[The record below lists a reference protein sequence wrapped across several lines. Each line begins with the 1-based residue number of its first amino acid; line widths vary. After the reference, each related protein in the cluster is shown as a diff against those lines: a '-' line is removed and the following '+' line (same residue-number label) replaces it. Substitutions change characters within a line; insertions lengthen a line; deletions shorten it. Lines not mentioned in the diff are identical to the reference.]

1 MSSFV
6 WSEKYSVNIQEIDN
20 QHKKLI
26 GLVATLDDA
35 MVQGKGKQALE
46 KILGELIQYTK
57 THFAT
62 EERLMKTN
70 GYPEY
75 AEHKDKHDKMTQKV
89 LAVEKDYQAGKMTIT
104 HEVMKFLQDWV
115 DKHIM
120 GTDKKYQPFFN
131 AKGVK

>member
-6 WSEKYSVNIQEIDN
+6 WSEKYSVNIKEIDD

-26 GLVATLDDA
+26 GLVGTLDDA
-35 MVQGKGKQALE
+35 MLQGKGKQVLE

-62 EERLMKTN
+62 EERYMKTH

-75 AEHKDKHDKMTQKV
+75 GEHKDKHDKMTQKV
-89 LAVEKDYQAGKMTIT
+89 LEVQKEYQAGKITIT

-115 DKHIM
+115 DKHIL
-120 GTDKKYQPFFN
+120 GTDKKYQPFLKS
-131 AKGVK
+131 KGVQ